1 MMIYDLIII
10 GGGPAGIAAGIYG
23 ARKALNILLATKDF
37 IGQIGKVG
45 MIENYPGFAEIDG
58 MSLMKSF
65 KDHLQKFDVEI
76 KEGDEV
82 RSLSKKENIFT
93 IETVK
98 KQVFQSK
105 AIIIATGRNPRPL
118 KVPGETELR
127 NKGVSYCSICD
138 APLFRRR
145 DIAVVGGGNSGF
157 GAALDSIP
165 YTNKIYILELSSKPL
180 ADEIEQEKA
189 RKSGK
194 IEVILRAKTLEIKG
208 KDKVNALLYQDLE
221 SGQEKEL
228 AVQGVFIQV
237 GYLPAA
243 DFLKDL
249 VDLTKMGEIT
259 VDPLTCATK
268 TPGLYA
274 AGDVT
279 NVKYK
284 QIIVAAGEGTK
295 AVLSVYSF
303 LQNQL

>member
-165 YTNKIYILELSSKPL
+165 YANKIYILELSSKPL

>member
-1 MMIYDLIII
+1 MIYDLIII
-10 GGGPAGIAAGIYG
+10 GGGPAGITAAIYG
-23 ARKALNILLATKDF
+23 ARKALKVLLLTKDF
-37 IGQIGKVG
+37 VGQIGKVG
-45 MIENYPGFAEIDG
+45 LIENYPGFSEIDG

-65 KDHLQKFDVEI
+65 KDHLQKFKVEI

-82 RSLSKKENIFT
+82 NSLFKKENIF
-93 IETVK
+93 IVETVK

-105 AIIIATGRNPRPL
+105 TVIVATGRNPRPL
-118 KVPGETELR
+118 KVPGEIELR

-138 APLFRRR
+138 APLFRGR
-145 DIAVVGGGNSGF
+145 DVAVVGGGNSGF
-157 GAALDSIP
+157 GAALDSIS
-165 YTNKIYILELSSKPL
+165 YANKIYILELSSKPL

-194 IEVILRAKTLEIKG
+194 IEVILRVKTLGIKG
-208 KDKVNALLYQDLE
+208 KDKVEALIYQDLE
-221 SGQEKEL
+221 SGQEREL

-249 VDLTKMGEIT
+249 IDLTEAGEVI
-259 VDPLTCATK
+259 VDPLTGATK

-279 NVKYK
+279 DVKYK

-295 AVLSVYSF
+295 AVLSAYSF
-303 LQNQL
+303 LQNLQ

>member
-10 GGGPAGIAAGIYG
+10 GGGPAGITAGIYG
-23 ARKALNILLATKDF
+23 ARKALKILLLTKDF
-37 IGQIGKVG
+37 VGQIGKVG
-45 MIENYPGFAEIDG
+45 LIENYPGFVEVNG

-65 KDHLQKFDVEI
+65 KDHLQKFDLEI

-98 KQVFQSK
+98 KQLFQSK
-105 AIIIATGRNPRPL
+105 AVIIATGRNPRPL
-118 KVPGETELR
+118 KVPGEIELR

-138 APLFRRR
+138 APLFRGR
-145 DIAVVGGGNSGF
+145 DVAVIGGGNSGF

-165 YTNKIYILELSSKPL
+165 YANKIYILEISSKPL

-189 RKSGK
+189 NRSEK

-208 KDKVNALLYQDLE
+208 KDKIEMLVYQDLE
-221 SGQEKEL
+221 SGQKKEL

-249 VDLTKMGEIT
+249 VDLTEMGEVI
-259 VDPLTCATK
+259 VDPLTGATK
-268 TPGLYA
+268 TLGLYA

-279 NVKYK
+279 DVKYK
-284 QIIVAAGEGTK
+284 QIVVAAGEGTK
-295 AVLSVYSF
+295 ALLSAYSF
-303 LQNQL
+303 LQNQS